1 MTKKEKVLFIKEYFD
16 KKYKDAECTLEYK
29 TPAELMIATIL
40 AAQCTDAR
48 VNIVTKDLFKKYPDI
63 YAFANADL
71 KTLEH
76 DIHSTGFYH
85 NKAKNIISAC
95 KMLINDFGGI
105 VPDTMEELLK
115 LPGVGR
121 KTANLLLGDVFLK
134 PAIVVDTHA
143 RRITKLIGLTNNT
156 DPTKIEMDLKKIV
169 PPEYSSQFCHCLVY
183 HGREICIA
191 NRPKCRECGLVEIC
205 RYGGSFER
213 KNKT

>member
-16 KKYKDAECTLEYK
+16 KKYSDADCTLDYK
-29 TPAELMIATIL
+29 TPCELMIATIL

-48 VNIVTKDLFKKYPDI
+48 VNIVTNDLFKKYPDV
-63 YAFANADL
+63 YAFAKADL
-71 KTLEH
+71 KTLEQ

-85 NKAKNIISAC
+85 NKAKNIIAAC
-95 KMLINDFGGI
+95 KMLISDFGGK

-121 KTANLLLGDVFLK
+121 KTANLLLGDVFGK

-143 RRITKLIGLTNNT
+143 KRITKLIGLTNNT
-156 DPTKIEMDLKKIV
+156 DPTKVEMDLKKIV
-169 PPEYSSQFCHCLVY
+169 PPDYGSQFCHCLVY
-183 HGREICIA
+183 HGREICVA
-191 NRPKCRECGLVEIC
+191 NRPKCTECGLIKIC
-205 RYGGSFER
+205 KYGESFER